1 MPDGHMTQRRIPKS
15 RMKFSCISKT
25 ARYVLHLREPSH
37 PRPNSMQAAC
47 RYVPQPQQ
55 LGVYITTR
63 YSMSNSGISQSV
75 AGVGPDM
82 QHLPTTRRKPASMRA
97 LALSHQTETQLACNL
112 QHGPECCKAMN
123 RLHSR
128 VQTQTTSRE
137 SIISDHNSIGIA
149 HGAAAPA
156 CSWCCPAY
164 CNGATAAGRVACGV
178 RSVIC

>member
-15 RMKFSCISKT
+15 RMKFSCVSKT
-25 ARYVLHLREPSH
+25 ARYVLHLREPSR

-82 QHLPTTRRKPASMRA
+82 QNLATTRRKPASMRA
-97 LALSHQTETQLACNL
+97 LALSHQTETQLQSLCSRAGCNL
-112 QHGPECCKAMN
+112 QLGQECCKAMN

-128 VQTQTTSRE
+128 MHAQTTSRE
-137 SIISDHNSIGIA
+137 SIILD
-149 HGAAAPA
+149 
-156 CSWCCPAY
+156 
-164 CNGATAAGRVACGV
+164 
-178 RSVIC
+178 